1 MIKYEYGM
9 LVLDAAMSKMDA
21 KAIND
26 FVESQREKDRQR
38 ILDQINQFET
48 QAHATR
54 TPIYQDTLFKK
65 VREIVVDTL

>member
-26 FVESQREKDRQR
+26 FVEGQRDKERQR
-38 ILDQINQFET
+38 ILNEINRLEQ
-48 QAHATR
+48 QSHATK
-54 TPIYQDTLFKK
+54 TPIYQDTLFAKI
-65 VREIVVDTL
+65 REILVD